1 MEEDKSN
8 IYNEIINY
16 FKEIGLLIY
25 GEYKLKKE
33 HLSYENILQ
42 KYNKFLKDEKIKPLI
57 KTKINHKICF
67 YFYNNK
73 KGNQNIK
80 LPIDLNGLKVNYYNF
95 ILICNLI
102 HYYNEYYDI
111 EIKEVLFLLELMKK
125 FSKIIFKG
133 EGIKD
138 TQDGLILILLFLYY
152 YSILAINLYEN
163 TKYKYND
170 DDRLNSNFY
179 DFIQNRV
186 NNLFGECF
194 KEPKYQIYE
203 KIINNDF
210 INLKLDSLND
220 YSERQ
225 NDKKLEFFIKF
236 IKFAILIMQNDE
248 KKQNFDYSMI
258 QYSEINKNIRINL
271 VLRKAFFDII
281 NDNNLESSLED
292 LIKIKN
298 NFFKDIENPEIEYY
312 YKEIIESNKNLLS
325 FSKNKI
331 NINKENIEK
340 IKNIPH
346 LSEISKKY
354 HEYNIKLLEYIEQKE
369 KKEIEIEIEEL
380 KNCANLSEEEMNEN
394 ILFKIICTYNEI
406 ALQTKEYKNKK
417 VEDEEDAN
425 EKEEMRQKI
434 FEKVECFCQY
444 LKNIK
449 DQDIKLIKHNNY
461 LKKLISRIFNNYFAL
476 KSIKGY
482 NQFFK
487 EKLDDI
493 FESFKEIVKNFGINN
508 FLVDKIEADYFF
520 RNKEGLEEAKKKFII
535 ISNET
540 HNESLSCLFNF
551 AYSSYENRQ
560 CIDDIDPASISS
572 LKELSKILSNKM
584 ELLPVKIDI
593 EKLIE
598 LFK

>member
-25 GEYKLKKE
+25 GEYSLKKKP
-33 HLSYENILQ
+33 LSYETICQ
-42 KYNKFLKDEKIKPLI
+42 KYDKFFNSEEIKPLI

-298 NFFKDIENPEIEYY
+298 NFFKDIENP
-312 YKEIIESNKNLLS
+312 
-325 FSKNKI
+325 
-331 NINKENIEK
+331 
-340 IKNIPH
+340 
-346 LSEISKKY
+346 
-354 HEYNIKLLEYIEQKE
+354 
-369 KKEIEIEIEEL
+369 
-380 KNCANLSEEEMNEN
+380 
-394 ILFKIICTYNEI
+394 
-406 ALQTKEYKNKK
+406 
-417 VEDEEDAN
+417 
-425 EKEEMRQKI
+425 
-434 FEKVECFCQY
+434 
-444 LKNIK
+444 
-449 DQDIKLIKHNNY
+449 
-461 LKKLISRIFNNYFAL
+461 
-476 KSIKGY
+476 
-482 NQFFK
+482 
-487 EKLDDI
+487 
-493 FESFKEIVKNFGINN
+493 
-508 FLVDKIEADYFF
+508 
-520 RNKEGLEEAKKKFII
+520 
-535 ISNET
+535 
-540 HNESLSCLFNF
+540 
-551 AYSSYENRQ
+551 
-560 CIDDIDPASISS
+560 
-572 LKELSKILSNKM
+572 
-584 ELLPVKIDI
+584 
-593 EKLIE
+593 
-598 LFK
+598 